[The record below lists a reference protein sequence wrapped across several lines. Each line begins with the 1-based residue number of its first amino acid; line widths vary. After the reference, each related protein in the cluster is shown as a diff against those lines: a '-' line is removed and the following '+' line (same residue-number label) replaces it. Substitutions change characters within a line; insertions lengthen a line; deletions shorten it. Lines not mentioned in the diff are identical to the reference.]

1 MDLSDDKLRKEKRK
15 QFLEREIHLKEIIN
29 AITVKHRLKSI
40 NDSIGYT
47 RHRSYLDYLPGV
59 VAYINAGYD
68 KNAMGIND
76 ENVRALIV
84 RNFEIIA
91 IATKP
96 FYDVAL
102 VLQQS
107 AERIELYQIPY
118 PFYRLDFTTVEAL
131 GRFIRTAPGHFH
143 ALDPE
148 DMHEVNRKLA
158 ALQSIYEDVRFDV
171 SQ

>member
-1 MDLSDDKLRKEKRK
+1 MR
-15 QFLEREIHLKEIIN
+15 
-29 AITVKHRLKSI
+29 
-40 NDSIGYT
+40 G
-47 RHRSYLDYLPGV
+47 
-59 VAYINAGYD
+59 
-68 KNAMGIND
+68 
-76 ENVRALIV
+76 LIV

-91 IATKP
+91 MATKP

-107 AERIELYQIPY
+107 AERIELYNTPY

-143 ALDPE
+143 TLDPE

-158 ALQSIYEDVRFDV
+158 ALQSIYEDVRYDV
-171 SQ
+171 LQ